1 MDDLSLRLLKLVSN
15 PNATLDQLTEGM
27 EALDRQIDADNR
39 ARRHQEQEAQ
49 RAEVQGAS
57 IAELRKL
64 AQRNLEKIYRK

>member
-15 PNATLDQLTEGM
+15 PNATMDQLTAGM
-27 EALDRQIDADNR
+27 EALTRQIDADNR
-39 ARRHQEQEAQ
+39 ARRHQQQEAQ
-49 RAEVQGAS
+49 RVEVQGAS